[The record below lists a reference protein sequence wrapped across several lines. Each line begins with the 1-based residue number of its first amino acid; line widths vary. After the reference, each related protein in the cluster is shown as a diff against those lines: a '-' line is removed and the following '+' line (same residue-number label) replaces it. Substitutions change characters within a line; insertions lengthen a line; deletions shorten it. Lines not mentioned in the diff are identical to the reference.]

1 MVWDPRTPRGISARL
16 EFFPM
21 AGVEAGVV
29 GQAEVNGLPT
39 GPSGVGRFLQEPANW
54 TYIWVALAVIY
65 LVGIY
70 LGMIRIS
77 RRG

>member
-1 MVWDPRTPRGISARL
+1 MAWEFRPTAMGRL

-29 GQAEVNGLPT
+29 GQVEVNGLPSQP
-39 GPSGVGRFLQEPANW
+39 GKAQMALSEPSTWA
-54 TYIWVALAVIY
+54 YIWVAASLVY
-65 LVGIY
+65 LIGIY

>member
-1 MVWDPRTPRGISARL
+1 MVYKFRPDAQGEM

-29 GQAEVNGLPT
+29 GQVEVNGLPQQP
-39 GPSGVGRFLQEPANW
+39 GKARLALSEPSTWA
-54 TYIWVALAVIY
+54 YIWVAASLLY
-65 LVGIY
+65 LMGIY
-70 LGMIRIS
+70 FGMIRIS

>member
-1 MVWDPRTPRGISARL
+1 MVYKFRPNAIGRM

-29 GQAEVNGLPT
+29 GQVEVNGLPQQP
-39 GPSGVGRFLQEPANW
+39 GKAHLALSEPSTWA
-54 TYIWVALAVIY
+54 YIWVAASLLY
-65 LVGIY
+65 LMGIY
-70 LGMIRIS
+70 FGMIRIS